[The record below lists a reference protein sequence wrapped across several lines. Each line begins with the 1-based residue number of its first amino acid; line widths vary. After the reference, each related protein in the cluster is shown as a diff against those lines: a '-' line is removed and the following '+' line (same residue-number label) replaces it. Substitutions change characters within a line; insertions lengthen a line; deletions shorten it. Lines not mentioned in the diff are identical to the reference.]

1 MKLKSLIFA
10 LIATTV
16 ATTANAEISYQHIRN
31 ATAKIEIAGS
41 TFLVDPYLAPKGSY
55 AGFEGTINSQKR
67 NPLIEMA
74 EPVEKVLQG
83 VDAVIVTHTHA
94 DHWDEYAQKV
104 LPKTLPIC
112 VQNAGDAQIIRS
124 QGFKDVRV
132 LGKNTEFNQ
141 VKLSK
146 TGGQHG
152 TDQMYAIPQLA
163 ELSGEA
169 MGVVMQ
175 ADGEKT
181 LYIVGDTIWNEEVD
195 FALNRY
201 KPEVIVMN
209 TGYAQLQGFSDS
221 IIMGKADVA
230 KARQAAPKAD
240 IITVHMDALN
250 HAAVTSDE
258 MRKFVKE
265 NNLTK
270 VAVPKEGEKKK
281 KKTAA
286 LCDSADN

>member
-10 LIATTV
+10 LMATTV

-31 ATAKIEIAGS
+31 ATAKIEMAGS

-67 NPLIEMA
+67 NPLIDMK
-74 EPVEKVLQG
+74 EPVEKVLEG

-104 LPKTLPIC
+104 LPKTLPIF

-132 LGKNTEFNQ
+132 VGKNTEFNQ

-163 ELSGEA
+163 ELAGEA

-240 IITVHMDALN
+240 IITVHMDAVN
-250 HAAVTSDE
+250 QASVTSDE

-265 NNLTK
+265 NKLSK
-270 VAVPKEGEKKK
+270 VAVPKEGEVLKY
-281 KKTAA
+281 
-286 LCDSADN
+286 

>member
-10 LIATTV
+10 LMATTV
-16 ATTANAEISYQHIRN
+16 ATSANAEISYQHIRN

-104 LPKTLPIC
+104 LPKTLPIF

-132 LGKNTEFNQ
+132 LGKNTEFNK

-152 TDQMYAIPQLA
+152 TDQMYSIPQLA
-163 ELSGEA
+163 ELAGDA

-175 ADGEKT
+175 ADNEKT
-181 LYIVGDTIWNEEVD
+181 LYLVGDTIWNEEVD

-201 KPEVIVMN
+201 KPEIIVMN
-209 TGYAQLQGFSDS
+209 TGYAQLQGFSDG

-230 KARQAAPKAD
+230 KARQVALKAD
-240 IITVHMDALN
+240 IITVHMDAVN

-265 NNLTK
+265 NKLNK
-270 VAVPKEGEKKK
+270 VAVPKESEVLKY
-281 KKTAA
+281 
-286 LCDSADN
+286 

>member
-31 ATAKIEIAGS
+31 ATAKIEMAGS

-67 NPLIEMA
+67 NPLIDMK
-74 EPVEKVLQG
+74 EPVEKVLEG

-104 LPKTLPIC
+104 LPKTLPIF
-112 VQNAGDAQIIRS
+112 VQNAGDARIIRS

-163 ELSGEA
+163 ELAGEA

-230 KARQAAPKAD
+230 KARQVAPNAD
-240 IITVHMDALN
+240 IITVHMDAVN
-250 HAAVTSDE
+250 HASVTSDE

-265 NNLTK
+265 NKLSK
-270 VAVPKEGEKKK
+270 VAVPKEGEVLKY
-281 KKTAA
+281 
-286 LCDSADN
+286 

>member
-31 ATAKIEIAGS
+31 ATAKIEMAGS

-55 AGFEGTINSQKR
+55 AGFEGTVNSQKR
-67 NPLIEMA
+67 NPLIDMK
-74 EPVEKVLQG
+74 EPVEKVLEG
-83 VDAVIVTHTHA
+83 VDAVIVTHTHD

-104 LPKTLPIC
+104 LPKTLPIF
-112 VQNAGDAQIIRS
+112 VQNAGDARIIRS

-163 ELSGEA
+163 ELAGEA

-181 LYIVGDTIWNEEVD
+181 LYIVGDTIWNEEVE

-240 IITVHMDALN
+240 IITVHMDAVN
-250 HAAVTSDE
+250 HASVTSDE

-265 NNLTK
+265 NKLSK
-270 VAVPKEGEKKK
+270 VAVPKEGEVLKY
-281 KKTAA
+281 
-286 LCDSADN
+286 

>member
-1 MKLKSLIFA
+1 MKLKPILFTLVTTAFA
-10 LIATTV
+10 A
-16 ATTANAEISYQHIRN
+16 TANAEISYQHIRN
-31 ATAKIEIAGS
+31 ATAKIEMAGS

-67 NPLIEMA
+67 NPLIDMA
-74 EPVEKVLQG
+74 EPVDKVLQG

-104 LPKTLPIC
+104 LPKTLPIF

-132 LGKNTEFNQ
+132 VGKNTEFNK

-163 ELSGEA
+163 ELAGEA
-169 MGVVMQ
+169 MGVIMQ
-175 ADGEKT
+175 AKGEKT
-181 LYIVGDTIWNEEVD
+181 LYIVGDTIWNYEVD
-195 FALNRY
+195 HALNHY

-209 TGYAQLQGFSDS
+209 TGYAQLEGFADS
-221 IIMGKADVA
+221 IIMGKADVI

-240 IITVHMDALN
+240 IITVHMDAVN
-250 HAAVTSDE
+250 HASVTSDE

-265 NNLTK
+265 NNLSK
-270 VAVPKEGEKKK
+270 VAVPKESEVLKY
-281 KKTAA
+281 
-286 LCDSADN
+286 

>member
-10 LIATTV
+10 LMATTV

-31 ATAKIEIAGS
+31 ATAKIEVAGS
-41 TFLVDPYLAPKGSY
+41 TFLVDPYLAPKGNY

-67 NPLIEMA
+67 NPLIDMK
-74 EPVEKVLQG
+74 EPVEKVLEG

-104 LPKTLPIC
+104 LPKTLPIF

-132 LGKNTEFNQ
+132 LGKNTEFNK

-152 TDQMYAIPQLA
+152 TDQMYAIPQFA
-163 ELSGEA
+163 ELLGEA

-181 LYIVGDTIWNEEVD
+181 LYIVGDTIWNEEVE

-201 KPEVIVMN
+201 KPEIIVMN
-209 TGYAQLQGFSDS
+209 TGYAQVEGNPDG

-230 KARQAAPKAD
+230 KARQVAPKAD
-240 IITVHMDALN
+240 IITVHMDAVN
-250 HAAVTSDE
+250 HAAVTSDD

-265 NNLTK
+265 HKLSK
-270 VAVPKEGEKKK
+270 VAVPKEGEVLKY
-281 KKTAA
+281 
-286 LCDSADN
+286 

>member
-10 LIATTV
+10 LMATTV
-16 ATTANAEISYQHIRN
+16 ATSANAEISYQHIRN

-104 LPKTLPIC
+104 LPKTLPIF

-132 LGKNTEFNQ
+132 LGKNTEFNK

-152 TDQMYAIPQLA
+152 TDQMYSIPQLA
-163 ELSGEA
+163 ELAGDA

-175 ADGEKT
+175 ADNEKT
-181 LYIVGDTIWNEEVD
+181 LYLVGDTIWNEEVD

-230 KARQAAPKAD
+230 KARQAAPQAD
-240 IITVHMDALN
+240 IITVHMDAVN

-265 NNLTK
+265 NKLSK
-270 VAVPKEGEKKK
+270 VAVPKESEVLKY
-281 KKTAA
+281 
-286 LCDSADN
+286 

>member
-10 LIATTV
+10 LMATTV

-31 ATAKIEIAGS
+31 ATAKIEMAGS

-67 NPLIEMA
+67 NPLIDMK
-74 EPVEKVLQG
+74 EPVEKVLEG
-83 VDAVIVTHTHA
+83 VDAVIVTHTHD

-104 LPKTLPIC
+104 LPKTLPIF
-112 VQNAGDAQIIRS
+112 VQNAGDARIIRS

-132 LGKNTEFNQ
+132 VGKNTEFNQ

-163 ELSGEA
+163 ELAGEA

-240 IITVHMDALN
+240 IITVHMDVVN

-265 NNLTK
+265 NKLSK
-270 VAVPKEGEKKK
+270 VAVPKEGEVLKY
-281 KKTAA
+281 
-286 LCDSADN
+286 

>member
-10 LIATTV
+10 LMATTV

-31 ATAKIEIAGS
+31 ATAKIEMAGS

-67 NPLIEMA
+67 NPLIDMK
-74 EPVEKVLQG
+74 EPVEKVLEG
-83 VDAVIVTHTHA
+83 VDAVIVTHTHD

-104 LPKTLPIC
+104 LPKTLPIF

-132 LGKNTEFNQ
+132 VGKNTEFNQ

-163 ELSGEA
+163 ELAGEA

-175 ADGEKT
+175 ASGEKT

-240 IITVHMDALN
+240 IITVHMDAVN

-265 NNLTK
+265 NKLSK
-270 VAVPKEGEKKK
+270 VAVPKEGQVLKY
-281 KKTAA
+281 
-286 LCDSADN
+286 

>member
-10 LIATTV
+10 LMATTV
-16 ATTANAEISYQHIRN
+16 ATSANAEISYQHIRN

-104 LPKTLPIC
+104 LPKTLPIF

-152 TDQMYAIPQLA
+152 TDQMYSIPQLA
-163 ELSGEA
+163 ELAGDA

-175 ADGEKT
+175 ADNEKT
-181 LYIVGDTIWNEEVD
+181 LYLVGDTIWNEDVD

-209 TGYAQLQGFSDS
+209 TGYAQLQGFSDG

-230 KARQAAPKAD
+230 KARQVAPKAD
-240 IITVHMDALN
+240 IITVHMDAVN

-265 NNLTK
+265 NKLTK
-270 VAVPKEGEKKK
+270 IAVPKESEVLKY
-281 KKTAA
+281 
-286 LCDSADN
+286 

>member
-1 MKLKSLIFA
+1 MKLKSTFTLMA
-10 LIATTV
+10 ATF

-31 ATAKIEIAGS
+31 ATAKIEMADS

-55 AGFEGTINSQKR
+55 AGFEGTIHSQKR
-67 NPLIEMA
+67 NPLIDMA
-74 EPVEKVLQG
+74 EPVEKILQG
-83 VDAVIVTHTHA
+83 IDAVIVTHTHA

-104 LPKTLPIC
+104 LPKNLPVF

-132 LGKNTEFNQ
+132 VGKNTEFNK

-152 TDQMYAIPQLA
+152 TDQMYSNPQFA
-163 ELSGEA
+163 ELAGEA

-175 ADGEKT
+175 ANGEKT
-181 LYIVGDTIWNEEVD
+181 LYIVGDTIWNYEVD
-195 FALNRY
+195 FALNHY
-201 KPEVIVMN
+201 KPDVIVMN
-209 TGYAQLQGFSDS
+209 TGYAQMEGNPDS

-230 KARQAAPKAD
+230 KARQVAPNAN
-240 IITVHMDALN
+240 IITVHMDAVN
-250 HAAVTSDE
+250 HASVTSDE

-270 VAVPKEGEKKK
+270 VAVPKESEILKY
-281 KKTAA
+281 
-286 LCDSADN
+286 

>member
-10 LIATTV
+10 LMATTV

-31 ATAKIEIAGS
+31 ATAKIEVAGS
-41 TFLVDPYLAPKGSY
+41 TFLVDPYLAPKGNY

-67 NPLIEMA
+67 NPLIDMK
-74 EPVEKVLQG
+74 EPVEKVLEG
-83 VDAVIVTHTHA
+83 VDAVIVTHTHD
-94 DHWDEYAQKV
+94 DHWDEYAQKM
-104 LPKTLPIC
+104 LPKTLPIF
-112 VQNAGDAQIIRS
+112 VQNAGDARIIRS

-132 LGKNTEFNQ
+132 VGKNTEFNK

-163 ELSGEA
+163 ELAGEA

-181 LYIVGDTIWNEEVD
+181 LYIVGDTVWNEEVE

-201 KPEVIVMN
+201 KPEIIVMN
-209 TGYAQLQGFSDS
+209 TGYAQVESNPDG
-221 IIMGKADVA
+221 IIMGKTDVA
-230 KARQAAPKAD
+230 KARQVAPKAD
-240 IITVHMDALN
+240 IITVHMDAVN
-250 HAAVTSDE
+250 HAAVTSDD

-265 NNLTK
+265 HKLSK
-270 VAVPKEGEKKK
+270 VAVPKEGEVLKY
-281 KKTAA
+281 
-286 LCDSADN
+286 

>member
-31 ATAKIEIAGS
+31 ATAKIEMAGS

-67 NPLIEMA
+67 NPLIDMK
-74 EPVEKVLQG
+74 EPVEKVLEG
-83 VDAVIVTHTHA
+83 VDAVIVTHTHD

-104 LPKTLPIC
+104 LPKTLPIF
-112 VQNAGDAQIIRS
+112 VQNAGDARIIRS

-132 LGKNTEFNQ
+132 LGKNTEFNK

-163 ELSGEA
+163 ELAGEA

-181 LYIVGDTIWNEEVD
+181 LYIVGDTIWNEDVD

-240 IITVHMDALN
+240 IITVHMDAVN

-265 NNLTK
+265 NKLSK
-270 VAVPKEGEKKK
+270 VAVPREGEVLKY
-281 KKTAA
+281 
-286 LCDSADN
+286 

>member
-10 LIATTV
+10 LMATTV
-16 ATTANAEISYQHIRN
+16 ATSANAEISYQHIRN
-31 ATAKIEIAGS
+31 ATAKIEIADS

-104 LPKTLPIC
+104 LPKTLPIF

-132 LGKNTEFNQ
+132 LGKNTEFNK

-152 TDQMYAIPQLA
+152 TDQMYSIPQLA
-163 ELSGEA
+163 ELAGDA

-175 ADGEKT
+175 ADNEKT
-181 LYIVGDTIWNEEVD
+181 LYLVGDTIWNEEVD

-201 KPEVIVMN
+201 KPEIIVMN
-209 TGYAQLQGFSDS
+209 TGYAQLQGFSDG

-230 KARQAAPKAD
+230 KARQVAPKAD
-240 IITVHMDALN
+240 IITVHMDAVN

-265 NNLTK
+265 NKLSK
-270 VAVPKEGEKKK
+270 VAVPKESEVLKY
-281 KKTAA
+281 
-286 LCDSADN
+286 

>member
-10 LIATTV
+10 LMATTV

-31 ATAKIEIAGS
+31 ATAKIEMAGS

-67 NPLIEMA
+67 NPLIDMK
-74 EPVEKVLQG
+74 EPVEKVLEG

-104 LPKTLPIC
+104 LPKTLPIF

-152 TDQMYAIPQLA
+152 TDQMYSIPQLA
-163 ELSGEA
+163 ELAGDA

-175 ADGEKT
+175 ADNEKT
-181 LYIVGDTIWNEEVD
+181 LYLVGDTIWNEEVD

-230 KARQAAPKAD
+230 KARQVAPKAD
-240 IITVHMDALN
+240 IITVHMDAVN

-265 NNLTK
+265 NKLSK
-270 VAVPKEGEKKK
+270 VAVPKESEVLKY
-281 KKTAA
+281 
-286 LCDSADN
+286 

>member
-1 MKLKSLIFA
+1 MKLKPILFTLVTTAFA
-10 LIATTV
+10 A
-16 ATTANAEISYQHIRN
+16 TANAEISYQHIRN
-31 ATAKIEIAGS
+31 ATAKIEMAGS

-67 NPLIEMA
+67 NPLIDMA
-74 EPVEKVLQG
+74 EPVDKVLQG

-104 LPKTLPIC
+104 LPKTLPIF

-132 LGKNTEFNQ
+132 VGKNTEFNK

-152 TDQMYAIPQLA
+152 TDQMYATPQLA
-163 ELSGEA
+163 ELAGES
-169 MGVVMQ
+169 MGVIMQ
-175 ADGEKT
+175 AKGEKT
-181 LYIVGDTIWNEEVD
+181 LYIVGDTIWNYEVD
-195 FALNRY
+195 HALNHY

-209 TGYAQLQGFSDS
+209 TGYAQLEGFADS
-221 IIMGKADVA
+221 IIMGKADVI

-240 IITVHMDALN
+240 IITVHMDAVN
-250 HAAVTSDE
+250 HASVTSDE

-265 NNLTK
+265 NNLSK
-270 VAVPKEGEKKK
+270 VAVPKESEVLKY
-281 KKTAA
+281 
-286 LCDSADN
+286 